1 MLNGPLKSMQ
11 INIFKGL
18 AAHPPVL
25 ESFLGWSAGSKGGSL
40 TPAEHELVALFVGES
55 NSCSYCT
62 AAHTM
67 IAEGTGLDGD
77 AALNAR
83 RGSAENARHQALLDF
98 TAAVLETKGFVSNE
112 QLQAF
117 TDAGFD
123 DTGVIEVLAAIS
135 VNTFTNLYNHV
146 HATEVDFPTPPSA

>member
-25 ESFLGWSAGSKGGSL
+25 ESFLGWAEGSKGGSL
-40 TPAEHELVALFVGES
+40 SPAEHELVALFVAEGNE
-55 NSCSYCT
+55 CAYCT

-67 IAEGTGLDGD
+67 IAQNAGLDEA
-77 AALNAR
+77 AALAAR
-83 RGSAENARHQALLDF
+83 RGDAEDARHQALLAF
-98 TAAVLETKGFVSNE
+98 TAAVVETKGYVSNE
-112 QLQAF
+112 QLQSF
-117 TDAGFD
+117 LDAGFD
-123 DTGVIEVLAAIS
+123 DAGVIEVLAAIS

-146 HATEVDFPTPPSA
+146 HATEVDFPTPPVA